1 MTMSKPSINKAQV
14 QGFVQR
20 QPHWA
25 VAFVVILGAMLYWSL
40 MATERYVSTAHVVM
54 ESPEINPTGM
64 NISSLLSGSVGSGDL
79 LLLRDHMLSVDM
91 LMRLQ
96 DELDLR
102 SHYSDSN
109 IDYWSR
115 LSADAPIE
123 SFYKYMQKRMKIEFD
138 DYASVLRVQVQAYT
152 PEMAQRITQLLLQF
166 GEQHM
171 NEMGQ
176 RLAREQVA
184 FIEEQAQTLEQR
196 LYRERD
202 ALLQFQN
209 EYGLVSPT
217 GTVEATFETVSRLQ
231 AEKAVAE
238 ARKRALASYQAQ
250 TSPEMVRLNAEIRA
264 LQEQIDIE
272 QEKMASATGQSLN
285 RVSSEY
291 ETLALRAQF
300 ALELYS
306 NTLIALE
313 STRVEAARK
322 LKTISVLQHPTL
334 PQFATEPR
342 RLYNITLYFIFAI
355 FLASIAHLVRSIVRD
370 HKD

>member
-1 MTMSKPSINKAQV
+1 MRDSFMTMSKPSINKAQV

-152 PEMAQRITQLLLQF
+152 P
-166 GEQHM
+166 
-171 NEMGQ
+171 
-176 RLAREQVA
+176 
-184 FIEEQAQTLEQR
+184 
-196 LYRERD
+196 
-202 ALLQFQN
+202 
-209 EYGLVSPT
+209 
-217 GTVEATFETVSRLQ
+217 
-231 AEKAVAE
+231 
-238 ARKRALASYQAQ
+238 
-250 TSPEMVRLNAEIRA
+250 
-264 LQEQIDIE
+264 
-272 QEKMASATGQSLN
+272 
-285 RVSSEY
+285 
-291 ETLALRAQF
+291 
-300 ALELYS
+300 
-306 NTLIALE
+306 
-313 STRVEAARK
+313 
-322 LKTISVLQHPTL
+322 
-334 PQFATEPR
+334 
-342 RLYNITLYFIFAI
+342 
-355 FLASIAHLVRSIVRD
+355 
-370 HKD
+370 